1 MNNIL
6 NKIASSSKGNCYIYN
21 EDLMIDV
28 GISYSKVKEYLKPVK
43 LILLTHRHSLT
54 ISINLA

>member
-28 GISYSKVKEYLKPVK
+28 GIPYSKIKEYLKPVK
-43 LILLTHRHSLT
+43 LILLTHRHS
-54 ISINLA
+54 